1 MVAKKP
7 DEKSCGVV
15 LFREDPRR
23 EYLIL
28 HYPGGHLDFAKGHVE
43 KGEERAEK
51 RTALRELE
59 EETGIKTVEKWEK
72 SISVPIELLKQS
84 IHEELRTLLRDGK
97 LIYETRRVTDTEARA
112 KIEEFIQDK
121 KQDGVT
127 TISIFDIFTS
137 LLLPMEQIERIV
149 KDFEEEGRISE
160 IDG

>member
-1 MVAKKP
+1 MVEEVRTRTVSTTK
-7 DEKSCGVV
+7 EV
-15 LFREDPRR
+15 ED
-23 EYLIL
+23 
-28 HYPGGHLDFAKGHVE
+28 
-43 KGEERAEK
+43 
-51 RTALRELE
+51 T
-59 EETGIKTVEKWEK
+59 TGIKTVEKWEK